1 VVAFAGAAVVLLA
14 VWGPARWRSAAA
26 TVLGLATVTLPV
38 VLWRRPIL
46 WTQTLLFVM
55 LPLASGVALLYA
67 GIHWRRPSERV
78 RAVLVLGLLNGTT
91 TLLLYPWTDLNH
103 WLWASTPAMLLVA
116 FGASRLHRA
125 LAGQVFPLR
134 ACVVVGQC
142 ALLAVW
148 AIPAIDAARGIHAM
162 KLRNSVSGDAPMDPA
177 SAYQTQRVIDFVNG
191 HVPAHGYILEIPS
204 SLYCFLTGRRQ
215 AASHI

>member
-1 VVAFAGAAVVLLA
+1 
-14 VWGPARWRSAAA
+14 
-26 TVLGLATVTLPV
+26 
-38 VLWRRPIL
+38 
-46 WTQTLLFVM
+46 M